1 MCFYFLETRPEMDQK
16 LIDSRTTTAMDASW
30 KQQYALAVAGA
41 DADGDGKMA
50 STGSSTNSCSKDSVV
65 LFLESVLAPTSLS
78 ATSTSSEHKLPSLAD
93 IGKELLVPVAELSTV
108 KLTKEQGLDRD
119 AVMRVLQ
126 LQVICRLLCCCKK
139 KKTTKQKGKQAGS
152 SLLKLMKK
160 ELRSLLDRIALL
172 LDAANPPS
180 LTDEDERS
188 PFHEFLQDVLAKAF
202 TKRLPKL
209 VKFLLTTY
217 ELEDETRAMGNL
229 TLNPL
234 SQTMPSVKPVEA
246 AVAIPPAVPSI
257 LSALLRDEQR
267 PIKRSRTETVV
278 PFKKMEIP
286 NELRRRSSF
295 PSTRK
300 DLLKAAKKTGTTTSA
315 SVSST
320 STSSPA
326 IPRSTSSSGNDKSLS
341 RSNSK
346 SRAAKS
352 AEKPSLT
359 PQSSLGQRSTSG
371 SKGAPL
377 LMRNVDRALFA
388 GPQSRFT
395 PSASNNTPHT
405 IVTSGGPI
413 RPLSA
418 SKHPLL
424 ATTPKNF
431 KPVMPGAAP
440 VVAAPAKPAGAPRT
454 AVSNLIKNERTSVVM
469 RTPDRP
475 QRRPHRATRVLI
487 ESSPPFRNPNVGAG
501 AAARQRKQPTAIPPP
516 LLR

>member
-1 MCFYFLETRPEMDQK
+1 MEV
-16 LIDSRTTTAMDASW
+16 SAW
-30 KQQYALAVAGA
+30 KQLYAHVVA
-41 DADGDGKMA
+41 DADGDAKMTSA
-50 STGSSTNSCSKDSVV
+50 SAAASSSSSSKDSVV
-65 LFLESVLAPTSLS
+65 QFLESVLAPTSPS
-78 ATSTSSEHKLPSLAD
+78 AKASSPAQQQPPLAD
-93 IGKELLVPVAELSTV
+93 IGKELLVPVVELSTM

-126 LQVICRLLCCCKK
+126 LQVICRMLCCCEM
-139 KKTTKQKGKQAGS
+139 KKTSTKRRKAKQATPS
-152 SLLKLMKK
+152 SSASQLKLLKK

-202 TKRLPKL
+202 ATRLPKL
-209 VKFLLTTY
+209 VKFLLAIY
-217 ELEDETRAMGNL
+217 ELEGETRALDNL
-229 TLNPL
+229 TLNPAISL
-234 SQTMPSVKPVEA
+234 VKPVEIA
-246 AVAIPPAVPSI
+246 PPQAPATVPPAAAAPSI

-300 DLLKAAKKTGTTTSA
+300 DLLKAVKNNGKGA
-315 SVSST
+315 SPST

-326 IPRSTSSSGNDKSLS
+326 IPRSSSSTDKSLS
-341 RSNSK
+341 RSSSK
-346 SRAAKS
+346 SRAVKS

-359 PQSSLGQRSTSG
+359 PQSSLGQRSTPG

-405 IVTSGGPI
+405 IVTSGGPS
-413 RPLSA
+413 RLLSA

-440 VVAAPAKPAGAPRT
+440 VVAVPGAPTSAKPTGAPRT

-475 QRRPHRATRVLI
+475 QRRPHRTARVLI

>member
-1 MCFYFLETRPEMDQK
+1 
-16 LIDSRTTTAMDASW
+16 MDAW
-30 KQQYALAVAGA
+30 KQQYVQAVAA
-41 DADGDGKMA
+41 TDADGDTKMA
-50 STGSSTNSCSKDSVV
+50 SASAAFNSNSKDSVV
-65 LFLESVLAPTSLS
+65 RFLENVLTPTSPTAKLS
-78 ATSTSSEHKLPSLAD
+78 APQPLLAD
-93 IGKELLVPVAELSTV
+93 IGKELLVPVAELSTM
-108 KLTKEQGLDRD
+108 KLQKEQGLDRG
-119 AVMRVLQ
+119 AVMRMLQ
-126 LQVICRLLCCCKK
+126 LQVVCRLLCCCEKKK
-139 KKTTKQKGKQAGS
+139 KKTAKQTGKQADTS
-152 SLLKLMKK
+152 SSSTTQLKVMKK
-160 ELRSLLDRIALL
+160 EMRSLLDRIALL

-180 LTDEDERS
+180 LTDDDERS

-209 VKFLLTTY
+209 VKFLLAAY
-217 ELEDETRAMGNL
+217 ELEDETRAMDNL

-234 SQTMPSVKPVEA
+234 PQAMPPTEAAETA
-246 AVAIPPAVPSI
+246 AVAIPPTAAAPSV

-300 DLLKAAKKTGTTTSA
+300 DLLKAVKKTGTAAASA
-315 SVSST
+315 

-326 IPRSTSSSGNDKSLS
+326 VPRSISSSS
-341 RSNSK
+341 SK
-346 SRAAKS
+346 SRASKS

-359 PQSSLGQRSTSG
+359 PQSSLGTRQSSSG

-405 IVTSGGPI
+405 IVISGPS
-413 RPLSA
+413 RLLA
-418 SKHPLL
+418 ANKHPLL
-424 ATTPKNF
+424 ATTPTNF
-431 KPVMPGAAP
+431 KPVLPGAAP
-440 VVAAPAKPAGAPRT
+440 AVALAGAAAKPTGPPRT
-454 AVSNLIKNERTSVVM
+454 AVSSLIKNERTAVVM

-475 QRRPHRATRVLI
+475 QRRPHRTTRVLI
-487 ESSPPFRNPNVGAG
+487 ESSPPFRNPNVGRG
-501 AAARQRKQPTAIPPP
+501 AAAIRQRKQPTAIPPP